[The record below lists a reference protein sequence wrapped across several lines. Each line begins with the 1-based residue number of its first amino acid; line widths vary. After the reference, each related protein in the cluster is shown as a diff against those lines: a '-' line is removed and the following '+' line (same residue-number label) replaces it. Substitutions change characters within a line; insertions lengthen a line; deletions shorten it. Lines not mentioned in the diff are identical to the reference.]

1 MPTLICVTPELE
13 KINYNM
19 KIFNDSCYPDDDDN
33 GCYPDSTDSINNQ
46 SENDSSDTCWP
57 D

>member
-13 KINYNM
+13 KMNLRSLDENC
-19 KIFNDSCYPDDDDN
+19 NPQCNPDDD
-33 GCYPDSTDSINNQ
+33 
-46 SENDSSDTCWP
+46 SSSSSGPYEDTCWP

>member
-19 KIFNDSCYPDDDDN
+19 KMFNDSCYPDDDDD
-33 GCYPDSTDSINNQ
+33 CSPD
-46 SENDSSDTCWP
+46 ENVMGVHDNEDKDSSDTCWP

>member
-13 KINYNM
+13 KINVNINM
-19 KIFNDSCYPDDDDN
+19 LNDKCFPYDNDDDSCYPSRLDL
-33 GCYPDSTDSINNQ
+33 
-46 SENDSSDTCWP
+46 DTCWP